1 MSTYAMVHG
10 AWHGAW
16 CWERLTPELEALG
29 HRVIAM
35 DLPIED
41 SAATFDDYANIV
53 CAATQDVAG
62 ADLILVGHSMGG
74 QTVPLVAARRQPSRL
89 VYLCGVPPVPGRTF
103 LQLMADESGML
114 NPDYTRGLGE
124 KDSEGRRG
132 WVDEELG
139 RIHLYGDCDEHTA
152 STAFTRLRR
161 QSLAPYT
168 FPCSLPA
175 YPDVDTSYIVC
186 AEDRMVSPD
195 WSRRIARD
203 WLSADLIE
211 LPGSHS
217 PFYSRPRVL
226 AALLHQLGGG

>member
-1 MSTYAMVHG
+1 M
-10 AWHGAW
+10 
-16 CWERLTPELEALG
+16 G

-35 DLPIED
+35 DLPIEN

-53 CAATQDVAG
+53 CAATHDVAG

-74 QTVPLVAARRQPSRL
+74 QTVPLVAARRQLSRL

-103 LQLMADESGML
+103 LQLMADESDML
-114 NPDYTRGLGE
+114 NSDYTRGLGE

-132 WVDEELG
+132 WVDEELA
-139 RIHLYGDCDEHTA
+139 RSHLYGDCDERTA
-152 STAFTRLRR
+152 STVFTRLRR

-186 AEDRMVSPD
+186 AEDCMVSPA

-203 WLSADLIE
+203 WLSGDLIE

-217 PFYSRPRVL
+217 PFYSRPKVL
-226 AALLHQLGGG
+226 AALLHQLSES